1 MMMASTSRIW
11 LSPAGLFCIE
21 AGRLVIV
28 HVPSTFLSIDRGF
41 ARCALFWQERL
52 FKITDLTLRN
62 RERR

>member
-1 MMMASTSRIW
+1 MMMASTLRIW

-41 ARCALFWQERL
+41 ARCDPFLAGGL

-62 RERR
+62 RERL